1 MVVVWSDEP
10 EIGSAERVSGSEVG
24 RDPATVLG
32 AVTTAAGA
40 PLAALGVADY
50 VVNVRDEQVA
60 GAMIDV
66 RVTDRP
72 VLAAVRARVPVASAT
87 ACAQVIEALRALG
100 PVSAWSVTASEPL
113 PVGEPA
119 WVPPTASTA
128 STASPGASSAAA
140 AGAVRCEGMANLA
153 FLRRPERIGREQWL
167 GIWLEDHTR
176 IAIDTQSTTGYTQ
189 HVVVRALTEDAPV
202 IDGIVEEIFP
212 IEAVRDLG
220 VFFDSRGDDERMAAN
235 MRAMTDSTA
244 RFLDAGT
251 VDAVPTGRYV
261 VGVPGRSV

>member
-10 EIGSAERVSGSEVG
+10 GTGSAERGSDVAQGE
-24 RDPATVLG
+24 DPAAVLG
-32 AVTTAAGA
+32 DVIAAAGA

-66 RVTDRP
+66 QVTDRP
-72 VLAAVRARVPVASAT
+72 VLAAVRARVPVASARV
-87 ACAQVIEALRALG
+87 CAPVIEALRALG
-100 PVSAWSVTASEPL
+100 PVSAWALTASEPL
-113 PVGEPA
+113 PIETAGDAVSEP
-119 WVPPTASTA
+119 
-128 STASPGASSAAA
+128 SS
-140 AGAVRCEGMANLA
+140 GIPAVATRCEGMANLA

-167 GIWLEDHTR
+167 SMWLEDHTQ

-202 IDGIVEEIFP
+202 IDGIVEEVFP

-220 VFFDSRGDDERMAAN
+220 VFFDARGSDERMAAN
-235 MRAMTDSTA
+235 VRAMTDSTA
-244 RFLDAGT
+244 RFLDDGT

-261 VGVPGRSV
+261 VGVPGPGV